1 MARKIEE
8 IQQSILF
15 AKNTEK
21 ELDDLTTNSKTAIWQ
36 LWIYI
41 VSVAIWTLE
50 TLFDKHKAEV
60 NDALAQLKPHSP
72 RWYRNKALAFQDGFA
87 LIQDS
92 DVFRSDYYDIATD
105 KWIPATEEEIRNS
118 KIIKYSAVTE
128 SAVESRLI
136 IKIATEI
143 NNELSP
149 ISNDKKNNFEK
160 YINEIKDAG
169 VRVTVVNYEPDI
181 LKLQLKIYRNPL
193 VLDGNG
199 TLVLTG
205 AGVGGNP
212 VKDAIRQYM
221 KDLPFNGELILAHLV
236 DKLQKIEGVE
246 IPHIEGSS
254 TRWIDSSSG
263 VYGNFTGVDVKK
275 IPSSGYFKV
284 VFADE
289 LNPDDPEYPQ
299 KFENS
304 STIEYVV

>member
-15 AKNTEK
+15 SKNTEK
-21 ELDDLTTNSKTAIWQ
+21 ELDALTTNSKTGIWQ

-50 TLFDKHKAEV
+50 TLFDKHRAEV

-87 LIQDS
+87 LIEDS
-92 DVFRSDYYDIATD
+92 DVFRPDFYDIVTN
-105 KWIPATEEEIRNS
+105 KWIPATEEQIRNS

-128 SAVESRLI
+128 AEIESRLI
-136 IKIATEI
+136 IKIATEKDK
-143 NNELSP
+143 ELSP
-149 ISNDKKNNFEK
+149 ISNDKKKNFEK
-160 YINEIKDAG
+160 YIDEIKDAG

-199 TLVLTG
+199 TLIVTG
-205 AGVGGNP
+205 GGNNP

-246 IPHIEGSS
+246 IPHIKGAS
-254 TRWIDSSSG
+254 TRWIEATSG
-263 VYGNFTGVDVKK
+263 VYGDFTGVDVKK

-284 VFADE
+284 LFADE
-289 LNPDDPEYPQ
+289 LDPNDPNYNE
-299 KFENS
+299 KLKNS

>member
-21 ELDDLTTNSKTAIWQ
+21 ALDELTTTSKTGIWQ

-87 LIQDS
+87 LIEDS
-92 DVFRSDYYDIATD
+92 DIFKPDYFNAATG
-105 KWIPATEEEIRNS
+105 KWILATEEEIKNS

-128 SAVESRLI
+128 AELESRLI
-136 IKIATEI
+136 IKIATEKDK
-143 NNELSP
+143 ELSP
-149 ISNDKKNNFEK
+149 ISNDKKKNFEK
-160 YINEIKDAG
+160 YIDEIKDAG
-169 VRVTVVNYEPDI
+169 VRITVVNYEPDI

-193 VLDGNG
+193 VLDENG
-199 TLVLTG
+199 TLII
-205 AGVGGNP
+205 AGGGGNP
-212 VKDAIRQYM
+212 VKEAIRQYM

-236 DKLQKIEGVE
+236 DKLQNIGGVE
-246 IPHIEGSS
+246 IPHIMAAS
-254 TRWIDSSSG
+254 TRWIDSESG
-263 VYGNFTGVDVKK
+263 VYGDFTGVDVKK

-284 VFADE
+284 LFADE
-289 LNPDDPEYPQ
+289 LNPDDPDYNE
-299 KFENS
+299 KLKNS

>member
-15 AKNTEK
+15 SKNTEK
-21 ELDDLTTNSKTAIWQ
+21 ELDVLTTNSKTGIWQ

-50 TLFDKHKAEV
+50 TLFDQHKAEV

-87 LIQDS
+87 LIEDS
-92 DVFRSDYYDIATD
+92 DVFRPDFYDIVTN
-105 KWIPATEEEIRNS
+105 KWIPATEEQIRNS

-128 SAVESRLI
+128 AEIESRLI
-136 IKIATEI
+136 IKIATEKDK
-143 NNELSP
+143 ELSP

-199 TLVLTG
+199 TLILTG
-205 AGVGGNP
+205 GGNNP

-221 KDLPFNGELILAHLV
+221 KDLPFNGELILAHFV

-246 IPHIEGSS
+246 IPHIVGAS
-254 TRWIDSSSG
+254 TRWIEATSG
-263 VYGNFTGVDVKK
+263 VYGDFTGVDVKK

-284 VFADE
+284 LFADE
-289 LNPDDPEYPQ
+289 LNPDDPYYEE
-299 KFENS
+299 KLKNS

>member
-21 ELDDLTTNSKTAIWQ
+21 ALQDLTTNSKTAIWQ

-72 RWYRNKALAFQDGFA
+72 RWYRNKALAFQDGFD
-87 LIQDS
+87 LIEDS
-92 DVFRSDYYDIATD
+92 DIFRDDYYVVQTD
-105 KWIPATEEEIRNS
+105 SWVKATEEQIANS

-128 SAVESRLI
+128 SSVESRLI
-136 IKIATEI
+136 IKIATEKD
-143 NNELSP
+143 NELSP
-149 ISNDKKNNFEK
+149 ISNDKKTNFEK

-193 VLDGNG
+193 VLDENG

-205 AGVGGNP
+205 GGSNP

-246 IPHIEGSS
+246 IPHIVGAS
-254 TRWIDSSSG
+254 TRWIDSTSG

-284 VFADE
+284 VFEDE
-289 LNPDDPEYPQ
+289 LNPDDPEYPE
-299 KFENS
+299 KYDNS

>member
-21 ELDDLTTNSKTAIWQ
+21 ALQDLTTNSKTAIWQ

-41 VSVAIWTLE
+41 VSVAVWTLE

-72 RWYRNKALAFQDGFA
+72 RWYRNKALAFQDGFD
-87 LIQDS
+87 LIEDS
-92 DVFRSDYYDIATD
+92 DIFRDDYYVVQTD
-105 KWIPATEEEIRNS
+105 LWVKATEEEIRNS

-128 SAVESRLI
+128 STVESRLI
-136 IKIATEI
+136 IKIATET

-149 ISNDKKNNFEK
+149 ISTDKKDNFEK

-193 VLDGNG
+193 VLDENG
-199 TLVLTG
+199 TLILTG
-205 AGVGGNP
+205 GGSNP

-221 KDLPFNGELILAHLV
+221 KDLPFNGELVLAHLV

-246 IPHIEGSS
+246 IPHISGAS
-254 TRWIDSSSG
+254 TRWIDSTSG

-289 LNPDDPEYPQ
+289 LNPDDPDYQQ
-299 KFENS
+299 KYDNS